1 MSGRELMYN
10 ALLTQCEAEKAEAL
24 FTIDNY
30 MTNSVGIG
38 EHPQQVEEAMKAL
51 ENLSSA
57 TDKINNLKDFFG
69 PDPLTGA
76 DKLIV
81 E

>member
-1 MSGRELMYN
+1 MNGRTLMYN
-10 ALLTQCEAEKAEAL
+10 ALIAQCEAEKAEAL

-30 MTNSVGIG
+30 MANSVGIG

-57 TDKINNLKDFFG
+57 TDKIKNLQDHFG

-76 DKLIV
+76 DKLIL